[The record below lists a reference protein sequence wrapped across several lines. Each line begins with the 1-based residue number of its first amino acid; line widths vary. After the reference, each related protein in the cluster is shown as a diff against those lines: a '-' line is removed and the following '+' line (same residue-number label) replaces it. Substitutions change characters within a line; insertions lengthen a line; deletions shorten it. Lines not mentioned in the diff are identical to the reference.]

1 MVAWMAKTDGMEA
14 MVAAV
19 RDGTVD
25 HSVRHGGSSDEGTR
39 QKQRAAMVRW
49 QYEGVVDADI

>member
-1 MVAWMAKTDGMEA
+1 MAKTDGMEA

-19 RDGTVD
+19 RDGTAD